1 MAPVTDRPQRILGAI
16 SWVLLVAVIF
26 GGESLLRFLSG
37 GDSLT
42 EHREQFFRAGHGHA
56 GVLTIVGLLYSSYM
70 GKTSL
75 SPRAQYTAWIVYA
88 VGVGGVA
95 GGMFLHAY
103 TGSPGESSAGT
114 LLAAVGG
121 VIIAIT
127 VLYLAWTLVRHPAH
141 GGMS

>member
-1 MAPVTDRPQRILGAI
+1 MTSVTDRPQRILGAI

-56 GVLTIVGLLYSSYM
+56 GVLTIVGLLYSSYL
-70 GKTSL
+70 GRTSL
-75 SPRAQYTAWIVYA
+75 PPRTQYTAWGAYA
-88 VGVGGVA
+88 AGVGGVA

-103 TGSPGESSAGT
+103 TGTPGESSAGT
-114 LLAAVGG
+114 LLAAIGG
-121 VIIAIT
+121 VIIAIA
-127 VLYLAWTLVRHPAH
+127 VLYLAWNLVRQPAQE
-141 GGMS
+141 GTS